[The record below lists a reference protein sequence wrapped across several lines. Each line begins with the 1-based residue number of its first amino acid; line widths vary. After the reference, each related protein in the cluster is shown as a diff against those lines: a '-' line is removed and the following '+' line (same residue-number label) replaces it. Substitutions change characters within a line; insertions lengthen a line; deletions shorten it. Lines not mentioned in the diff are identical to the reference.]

1 MRNNFN
7 TSNLSRVT
15 THLKGKRVLLL
26 TTSTRWEGQE
36 EEAKST
42 MLAKKIQ
49 EELGE
54 SAKIIDV
61 TKLNIYQCEGNVS
74 TQKGNHCGTKDSV
87 LKDANKN
94 PSGCHRCWASINNP
108 DDELWVISKE
118 LLECDAVIFFAST
131 RWGSANA
138 VYQKLI
144 ERLNWLENRRTTL
157 NEDNI
162 ISHIEAGIILTGH
175 NWNGSSALEL
185 QKQVLN
191 FYGFVVPEEL
201 SFNWQWS
208 SDATDESAE
217 GYEEEPIAFRKK
229 FGFPLVDR
237 IVESF
242 NDWIK
247 K

>member
-1 MRNNFN
+1 MRTNYN
-7 TSNLSRVT
+7 TGNLSRVT

-26 TTSTRWEGQE
+26 TTSTRWEGSE
-36 EEAKST
+36 DEAKST

-74 TQKGNHCGTKDSV
+74 TEKGNHCGTKDSV

-118 LLECDAVIFFAST
+118 LLECNAVIFFAST

-144 ERLNWLENRRTTL
+144 ERLNWLENRTTTL

-162 ISHIEAGIILTGH
+162 ISHIEAGLILTGH

-191 FYGFVVPEEL
+191 FYGFRVPEEL

-217 GYEEEPIAFRKK
+217 GYLEEPIAFRKK

-242 NDWIK
+242 RDWIK

>member
-1 MRNNFN
+1 MRTNFN
-7 TSNLSRVT
+7 TGSLSRT
-15 THLKGKRVLLL
+15 ITHLKGKRVLLL

-36 EEAKST
+36 EVAKST
-42 MLAKKIQ
+42 TLAMKIQ
-49 EELGE
+49 EELGD
-54 SAKIIDV
+54 SAKLIDV

-74 TQKGNHCGTKDSV
+74 TEKGNHCGTKDSV

-217 GYEEEPIAFRKK
+217 GYEQEPIDFRKK

-242 NDWIK
+242 RDWIK

>member
-7 TSNLSRVT
+7 TGSLSRT
-15 THLKGKRVLLL
+15 IAHLKGKRVLLL

-54 SAKIIDV
+54 SAKLIDV
-61 TKLNIYQCEGNVS
+61 TKLHIYQCEGNVS
-74 TQKGNHCGTKDSV
+74 TEKGNVCGVKDSV

-94 PSGCHRCWASINNP
+94 PSGCHRCWASINHS
-108 DDELWVISKE
+108 DDELWIVSKE

-175 NWNGSSALEL
+175 NWNGNSALEL

-191 FYGFVVPEEL
+191 FYGFMVPEEL

-217 GYEEEPIAFRKK
+217 GYEEEPIAFRRK
-229 FGFPLVDR
+229 FGFPLIDR
-237 IVESF
+237 MVESF